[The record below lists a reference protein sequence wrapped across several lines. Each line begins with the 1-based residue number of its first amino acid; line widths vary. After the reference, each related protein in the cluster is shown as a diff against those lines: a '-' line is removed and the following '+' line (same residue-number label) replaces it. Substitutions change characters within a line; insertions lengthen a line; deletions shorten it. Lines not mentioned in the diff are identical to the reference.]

1 MTRAIIHI
9 GLAVALVLAP
19 TLCCCKSR
27 WLAAPAQ
34 AANVPV
40 IAHCVPSPS
49 PKPVEPEL
57 ESCCAKKAKTCCLHT
72 EPAQPSQQTGNEPS
86 APRHAPECACCME
99 RPDAALPEITT
110 GEEHP
115 QQIGEFLSLAVAYGA
130 AGDATHASRVCEAK
144 PPERAGVDARY
155 ESLFLRHVLRC

>member
-9 GLAVALVLAP
+9 GLAVALVLSP

-34 AANVPV
+34 AANVSV
-40 IAHCVPSPS
+40 IAQCVPNTSPE
-49 PKPVEPEL
+49 PVEV
-57 ESCCAKKAKTCCLHT
+57 ESCCAKKAKSCCLHT
-72 EPAQPSQQTGNEPS
+72 EQPQSPQNTGTSQPL
-86 APRHAPECACCME
+86 PRHAPECACCVE
-99 RPDAALPEITT
+99 RPDAALTEITT
-110 GEEHP
+110 GEEEP
-115 QQIGEFLSLAVAYGA
+115 RQSGEFLPLAVAGLA
-130 AGDATHASRVCEAK
+130 AGSHAHSTRVREAK